1 MRINTYGTFVLN
13 YNKRI
18 YNLKFGANLICV
30 QNNKLY
36 IDKTIIGSDCSF
48 VINIED
54 ESASLIK
61 LDDNITDLDFQGN
74 IARLKDNV
82 CFSINNSPIVFYF
95 KYEVEKLDSIIDAFM
110 DGVLTFPLNMEN
122 IFYDYA
128 QQLKITDK
136 KAISNVMAA
145 IDIPE
150 IDKI

>member
-61 LDDNITDLDFQGN
+61 LSDNITDLDFQGN
-74 IARLKDNV
+74 IAQLKDNV
-82 CFSINNSPIVFYF
+82 CFSLNNSPIMFYF
-95 KYEVEKLDSIIDAFM
+95 KYEAEKLDSIIDAFM

-128 QQLKITDK
+128 RQLKITDK
-136 KAISNVMAA
+136 KAISNVMAV

-150 IDKI
+150 IDNI